1 MTKII
6 NKKLLILICAIA
18 LVFLGMGIRASADAL
33 PPKQTSVELKVTNN
47 GTPVIHTSYS
57 AMNIDRAYQEIKNG
71 EISLKA
77 RNSSAWI
84 SATQNTNSESDTGVI
99 TLSNGKQIG
108 QGITHTDEEMGSLIS
123 GLINVDNLS
132 LLSEINQ
139 SDTTVPFLNP
149 DHLVYKFTNKN
160 GEAKADIEQGY
171 TLIFDNNNNFINL
184 SKLENASEKVVI
196 DLADIDNKMK
206 FTADSDLKPLA
217 TNFGRYIVNPNE
229 KISFTLSISRDMWQ
243 RAEFVNLHLPS
254 KSNLSL
260 DSIELLEG
268 NDAVEIITNSS
279 LDDAKA
285 YSSVVPTTA
294 ATLVLHENENENDIL
309 LRVTV
314 HVNLEGHAIGSNKL
328 VNTSL
333 CAISLNRDGS
343 SNTTA
348 TPNFK
353 IAGINFA
360 MTNKNGTEFAQGG
373 KFVLAKSKGGT
384 YEVYGKDNNWYQLDD
399 LNNVQ
404 ALDALVLEGGQRYIL
419 GSEQAEKIPLNVL
432 RFNFN
437 EKRSKKINESLI
449 QVLGIAQ
456 GDNYFLYRIDTADN
470 LSSANRIYKFSIFN
484 RSYFSPNNTLKDNNS
499 FNNPTNPLIGL
510 SGQIPDYAVGNKA
523 YSNLSLDGSGK
534 ERKGAQIYIVLAISM
549 VVIVILAVTSFIV
562 KNRGW

>member
-18 LVFLGMGIRASADAL
+18 LVFLGMGISASADAL

-47 GTPVIHTSYS
+47 ETPVIHTSYS

-84 SATQNTNSESDTGVI
+84 SATQNTNSESNTGVI
-99 TLSNGKQIG
+99 TLSNGQQIG

-184 SKLENASEKVVI
+184 SKLENASEKIVI
-196 DLADIDNKMK
+196 DLANIDNKMK
-206 FTADSDLKPLA
+206 FTPDSDLKPLA
-217 TNFGRYIVNPNE
+217 TNFGRYIVNANE
-229 KISFTLSISRDMWQ
+229 KISFTLSISKDMWR
-243 RAEFVNLHLPS
+243 RAEFVNLNLPS

-294 ATLVLHENENENDIL
+294 VTLVLHENENENDIL

-333 CAISLNRDGS
+333 RAVSLNRDGS

-348 TPNFK
+348 TPKLK
-353 IAGINFA
+353 ITGINFA
-360 MTNKNGTEFAQGG
+360 MTKKNATEFAQG
-373 KFVLAKSKGGT
+373 
-384 YEVYGKDNNWYQLDD
+384 
-399 LNNVQ
+399 
-404 ALDALVLEGGQRYIL
+404 
-419 GSEQAEKIPLNVL
+419 
-432 RFNFN
+432 
-437 EKRSKKINESLI
+437 
-449 QVLGIAQ
+449 
-456 GDNYFLYRIDTADN
+456 
-470 LSSANRIYKFSIFN
+470 
-484 RSYFSPNNTLKDNNS
+484 
-499 FNNPTNPLIGL
+499 
-510 SGQIPDYAVGNKA
+510 
-523 YSNLSLDGSGK
+523 
-534 ERKGAQIYIVLAISM
+534 
-549 VVIVILAVTSFIV
+549 
-562 KNRGW
+562 